1 MRKNRRTIALLL
13 ACLLLTACGKNDP
26 IPTETSTPIETTAP
40 AETVSQSPEA
50 MGLDGLTVQTAEGLA
65 DVTCEETEEGMRFTS
80 ANPAGQMQDILLCKE
95 METVYGHY
103 YEMVY
108 RFTSNTAGTVRFSGE
123 GAAYYESNEFEV
135 KEGENELVV
144 RFAAGKAAY

>member
-1 MRKNRRTIALLL
+1 MRKNRRIIALLL

-65 DVTCEETEEGMRFTS
+65 DVTCEETEEGLRFTS
-80 ANPAGQMQDILLCKE
+80 DNH
-95 METVYGHY
+95 YG
-103 YEMVY
+103 MM
-108 RFTSNTAGTVRFSGE
+108 
-123 GAAYYESNEFEV
+123 
-135 KEGENELVV
+135 L
-144 RFAAGKAAY
+144 